1 MIDVFEAHRLMKEA
15 QSENRRKEY
24 ENTLEKVDEA
34 ISNAA
39 KLGRESV
46 VVWLPDKFDSFIIDD
61 LKKNGFDIP
70 RAIGYMPAT
79 QEYSYEIRWD

>member
-1 MIDVFEAHRLMKEA
+1 MIDVFEARCLMKEA

-24 ENTLEKVDEA
+24 ENALEKVSET

-46 VVWLPDKFDSFIIDD
+46 VVWLPDKFDSFIIND
-61 LKKNGFDIP
+61 LEKNGFDIP
-70 RAIGYMPAT
+70 CAIGYMPTT
-79 QEYSYEIRWD
+79 QERSYEIRWD

>member
-1 MIDVFEAHRLMKEA
+1 MIDVFEARCLMKEA

-24 ENTLEKVDEA
+24 ENALEKVSEA

-46 VVWLPDKFDSFIIDD
+46 VVWLSDKFDSFIIDD
-61 LKKNGFDIP
+61 LEKNGFDVL
-70 RAIGYMPAT
+70 RAISYMPAT
-79 QEYSYEIRWD
+79 QERSYEVRWD